1 MSGTTSSSSP
11 NFRIDVIVSSLRE
24 LQQEKE
30 RLQQL
35 CSEESA
41 RCRSLELKLD
51 ACQAKYFQSKERNLK
66 MLETV
71 NAAKQKVLQTQIQAN
86 RLKELNDGK
95 RAKIEELHKEINEEM
110 KKEQT
115 ELGAFEEKLSELTNQ
130 FRNARNYYAEEN
142 VQREIE
148 HWREQSEKARN
159 EASRVDCNLQEL
171 TAAFKQLEMEN
182 KHAKDEIDS
191 KLEFG
196 LTHEELK
203 STLKVVEKI
212 NQETKEKLHLSVK
225 QLERDL
231 IRLERAKQ
239 ERINKNFSKP
249 SPQSQEQ
256 SKQKQFGSLVVHHT
270 ATEHSSSK
278 GLPTPTEQS
287 SLVLSV
293 NANSNADEDREQSR
307 QNHGNK
313 YPRLNSHNV
322 GSSPV
327 EDRAEQG
334 TDVQLAQGGKKTSFQ
349 GRSFFI
355 SLPVTPN
362 HV

>member
-1 MSGTTSSSSP
+1 MSGTTCSSSP

-51 ACQAKYFQSKERNLK
+51 ACELSRLCYFFPYI
-66 MLETV
+66 TFGYV
-71 NAAKQKVLQTQIQAN
+71 
-86 RLKELNDGK
+86 
-95 RAKIEELHKEINEEM
+95 
-110 KKEQT
+110 
-115 ELGAFEEKLSELTNQ
+115 
-130 FRNARNYYAEEN
+130 
-142 VQREIE
+142 
-148 HWREQSEKARN
+148 
-159 EASRVDCNLQEL
+159 SRVDCNLQEL
-171 TAAFKQLEMEN
+171 TATFKQLEMEN

-203 STLKVVEKI
+203 STLKVVEEI

-225 QLERDL
+225 QLEQDL

-249 SPQSQEQ
+249 SPQSQLVVAENHILQKFVFEQEQ

-278 GLPTPTEQS
+278 GLPTPTEQPNF
-287 SLVLSV
+287 VLSV
-293 NANSNADEDREQSR
+293 NANSKADEDREQSR
-307 QNHGNK
+307 ENHGNK
-313 YPRLNSHNV
+313 YPRLNSHHV

-327 EDRAEQG
+327 E
-334 TDVQLAQGGKKTSFQ
+334 
-349 GRSFFI
+349 
-355 SLPVTPN
+355 
-362 HV
+362 